1 MNWRIILGLILLLVG
16 MFELYAVMANTGAV
30 KLSMSPAYIELA
42 CIIWMAV
49 GVFLIVKGV
58 KSKDN

>member
-1 MNWRIILGLILLLVG
+1 MGLILLLVG